1 MEAKATPWEDTD
13 GRGPVPS
20 LASADVSE
28 ESTGSVVLERQVT
41 ALELFFDLVF
51 VFALTQVTT
60 PMAADP
66 TWLGLLRGMAVLTV
80 LWWAWVAYVWIGTT
94 VDAEDGVARFVL
106 LVAMAAM
113 FVTALAAPEA
123 FGRYGVLFG
132 VAYFVVRLLHVV
144 MFRVV
149 GRSLPEVGAAVAR
162 LAPGLLAGSALIVVA
177 GFLEPG
183 WPRGTLWALA
193 VVIDIGSPLVTGTEG
208 WHLSPTHFAERH
220 GLVIIIALGESLVA
234 LGVGVASEELTAR
247 IVAAVLVGFV
257 SVACLWWLYF
267 DVVAIAAE
275 RRFTS
280 APVAERNDLA
290 RDSYNYFH
298 LPMVAG
304 IVLLA
309 LGLKKV
315 FADLDSPLQ
324 VTISTALFGGVAL
337 YLLGHLLFRRRNM
350 GTWNVQR
357 AVVMAVLLALI
368 PVGVV
373 AAAWVSLVVLTSVL
387 VGLVSY
393 EALHFAAARRALR
406 SAAHE

>member
-1 MEAKATPWEDTD
+1 VGKRGYAASGQPWPEAACAVSV
-13 GRGPVPS
+13 R
-20 LASADVSE
+20 LVSE
-28 ESTGSVVLERQVT
+28 EAAGPVVVERRVT

-60 PMAADP
+60 LMAVDP

-80 LWWAWVAYVWIGTT
+80 LWWAWVGYVWIGTT

-106 LVAMAAM
+106 LIAMAAM

-132 VAYFVVRLLHVV
+132 VSYFVVRVLHVI

-149 GRSLPEVGAAVAR
+149 GRSLPDVGRAVGR

-177 GFLEPG
+177 GFLPAG
-183 WPRGTLWALA
+183 WPRGLLWATA
-193 VVIDIGSPLVTGTEG
+193 IVVDVGSPLVTGTEG
-208 WHLSPTHFAERH
+208 WHMSPGHFAERH

-234 LGVGVASEELTAR
+234 LGVGVASDELTPR

-280 APVAERNDLA
+280 APIAERNDIA

-315 FADLDSPLQ
+315 FADLDSPLKL
-324 VTISTALFGGVAL
+324 TIATALFGGVAL

-350 GTWNVQR
+350 HSWNVQR
-357 AVVMAVLLALI
+357 AVALVVLLALV
-368 PVGVV
+368 PLGTAVP
-373 AAAWVSLVVLTSVL
+373 AWVSLVLLTSVL
-387 VGLVSY
+387 IALVTY
-393 EALHFAAARRALR
+393 EALHFAAGRRALR
-406 SAAHE
+406 TDHR

>member
-1 MEAKATPWEDTD
+1 MSEAGAGAGAEAEVDERRVTP
-13 GRGPVPS
+13 
-20 LASADVSE
+20 
-28 ESTGSVVLERQVT
+28 
-41 ALELFFDLVF
+41 LELFFDLVF
-51 VFALTQVTT
+51 VFALTQVTFL
-60 PMAADP
+60 MAEDP

-94 VDAEDGVARFVL
+94 TDAEDGVARFVL
-106 LVAMAAM
+106 LAAMAAM
-113 FVTALAAPEA
+113 FVTALAAPDA
-123 FGRYGVLFG
+123 FGKYGVLFG
-132 VAYFVVRLLHVV
+132 ISYFVVRLLHVV

-149 GRSLPEVGAAVAR
+149 GRSMPEVGAAVAR

-177 GFLEPG
+177 GFLEAG
-183 WPRGTLWALA
+183 WPRGVLWALA
-193 VVIDIGSPLVTGTEG
+193 VVIDVGSPLVTGTEG
-208 WHLSPTHFAERH
+208 WHLSPGHFAERH

-234 LGVGVASEELTAR
+234 LGVGVASAELTPR
-247 IVAAVLVGFV
+247 IVAAVVVGFV

-275 RRFTS
+275 KRFTT

-304 IVLLA
+304 IVLMA

-315 FADLDSPLQ
+315 FADLDGALKP
-324 VTISTALFGGVAL
+324 TIATALFGGVAL

-350 GTWNVQR
+350 GSWNVQR
-357 AVVMAVLLALI
+357 AVAMVVLLALI

-373 AAAWVSLVVLTSVL
+373 APAWVSLVLLTSVL
-387 VGLVSY
+387 IALVTY
-393 EALHFAAARRALR
+393 EALHFAAGRRALR
-406 SAAHE
+406 DSQHD

>member
-1 MEAKATPWEDTD
+1 MSEAET
-13 GRGPVPS
+13 GGPV
-20 LASADVSE
+20 
-28 ESTGSVVLERQVT
+28 VVERQVT

-60 PMAADP
+60 LMATEP
-66 TWLGLLRGMAVLTV
+66 SWLGLLRGMAVLTV
-80 LWWAWVAYVWIGTT
+80 LWWAWVGYVWIGTT
-94 VDAEDGVARFVL
+94 VDAEDGIARFVL
-106 LVAMAAM
+106 LIAMAAM
-113 FVTALAAPEA
+113 FVTALAAPHA
-123 FGRYGVLFG
+123 FDRYGVLFG
-132 VAYFVVRLLHVV
+132 VSYFVVRLLHVV

-149 GRSLPEVGAAVAR
+149 GRTLPDVGRAVAR

-177 GFLEPG
+177 GFLPAG
-183 WPRGTLWALA
+183 WPRGLLWATA
-193 VVIDIGSPLVTGTEG
+193 IVIDVGSPLVTGTEG
-208 WHLSPTHFAERH
+208 WHMSPGHFAERH

-234 LGVGVASEELTAR
+234 LGVGVASEDLTPR
-247 IVAAVLVGFV
+247 IVAAVIVGFV

-280 APVAERNDLA
+280 APIAERNNIA

-315 FADLDSPLQ
+315 FAGLDSPLEL
-324 VTISTALFGGVAL
+324 TIATALFGGVAL

-350 GTWNVQR
+350 HSWNVQR
-357 AVVMAVLLALI
+357 AVVMVVLLALI
-368 PVGVV
+368 PVGV
-373 AAAWVSLVVLTSVL
+373 AAPAWVSLVLLTSVL
-387 VGLVSY
+387 IALVSY
-393 EALHFAAARRALR
+393 EALHFAAGRAALR
-406 SAAHE
+406 DRHG

>member
-1 MEAKATPWEDTD
+1 
-13 GRGPVPS
+13 
-20 LASADVSE
+20 
-28 ESTGSVVLERQVT
+28 
-41 ALELFFDLVF
+41 VF
-51 VFALTQVTT
+51 VFALTQVTSL
-60 PMAADP
+60 MAQEP

-94 VDAEDGVARFVL
+94 TDAEDGVARFVL

-123 FGRYGVLFG
+123 FGKYGVLFG
-132 VAYFVVRLLHVV
+132 ISYFVVRLLHVV

-149 GRSLPEVGAAVAR
+149 GRSMPEVGAAVAR

-183 WPRGTLWALA
+183 WPRGVLWALA
-193 VVIDIGSPLVTGTEG
+193 VVIDVGSPLVTGTEG
-208 WHLSPTHFAERH
+208 WHLSPAHFAERH

-234 LGVGVASEELTAR
+234 LGVGVASKELTPR
-247 IVAAVLVGFV
+247 IVAAVVVGFV

-275 RRFTS
+275 KRFTS
-280 APVAERNDLA
+280 ASLAERNNLA

-304 IVLLA
+304 IVLMA

-315 FADLDSPLQ
+315 FAELDSPLKL
-324 VTISTALFGGVAL
+324 TISTALFGGVAL

-350 GTWNVQR
+350 RTWNVQR
-357 AVVMAVLLALI
+357 AAAMALLLALI

-373 AAAWVSLVVLTSVL
+373 APAWVSLVLLTSVL
-387 VGLVSY
+387 VALVTY
-393 EALHFAAARRALR
+393 ESLHFAAGRRALR
-406 SAAHE
+406 RTDR

>member
-1 MEAKATPWEDTD
+1 VSPAPARITLTPVSDGGAGVEAEVDERRVTP
-13 GRGPVPS
+13 
-20 LASADVSE
+20 
-28 ESTGSVVLERQVT
+28 
-41 ALELFFDLVF
+41 LELFFDLVF
-51 VFALTQVTT
+51 VFALTQVTSL
-60 PMAADP
+60 MAQEP

-94 VDAEDGVARFVL
+94 TDAEDGVARFVL

-123 FGRYGVLFG
+123 FGKYGVLFG
-132 VAYFVVRLLHVV
+132 ISYFVVRLLHVV

-149 GRSLPEVGAAVAR
+149 GRSMPEVGAAVAR

-183 WPRGTLWALA
+183 WPRGVLWALA
-193 VVIDIGSPLVTGTEG
+193 VVIDVGSPLVTGTEG
-208 WHLSPTHFAERH
+208 WHLSPAHFAERH

-234 LGVGVASEELTAR
+234 LGVGVASKELTPR
-247 IVAAVLVGFV
+247 IVAAVVVGFV

-275 RRFTS
+275 KRFTS
-280 APVAERNDLA
+280 ASLAERNNLA

-304 IVLLA
+304 IVLMA

-315 FADLDSPLQ
+315 FAGLDDVLTP
-324 VTISTALFGGVAL
+324 TIATALFGGVAL

-350 GTWNVQR
+350 RTWNVQR
-357 AVVMAVLLALI
+357 AVAMVVLLALI

-373 AAAWVSLVVLTSVL
+373 AHAWVSLVLLTSVL
-387 VGLVSY
+387 IALVTY
-393 EALHFAAARRALR
+393 EALHFSAGRRALR
-406 SAAHE
+406 SRQG

>member
-1 MEAKATPWEDTD
+1 
-13 GRGPVPS
+13 
-20 LASADVSE
+20 VSE
-28 ESTGSVVLERQVT
+28 EAAGPVVLERRVT

-60 PMAADP
+60 LMAVDP

-80 LWWAWVAYVWIGTT
+80 LWWAWVGYVWIGTT

-106 LVAMAAM
+106 LIAMAAM
-113 FVTALAAPEA
+113 FLTALAAPEA

-132 VAYFVVRLLHVV
+132 VSYFVVRVLHVI

-149 GRSLPEVGAAVAR
+149 GRSLPDVGRAVGR

-177 GFLEPG
+177 GFLPAG
-183 WPRGTLWALA
+183 WPRGLLWATA
-193 VVIDIGSPLVTGTEG
+193 IVVDVGSPLVTGTEG
-208 WHLSPTHFAERH
+208 WHMSPGHFAERH

-234 LGVGVASEELTAR
+234 LGVGVASDELTPR

-267 DVVAIAAE
+267 DVVALAAE

-280 APVAERNDLA
+280 APIAERNDIA

-315 FADLDSPLQ
+315 FADLDSPLKL
-324 VTISTALFGGVAL
+324 TIATALFGGVAL

-350 GTWNVQR
+350 RSWNVQR
-357 AVVMAVLLALI
+357 AVALVVLLALA
-368 PVGVV
+368 PLGTAVP
-373 AAAWVSLVVLTSVL
+373 AWVSLVLLTSVL
-387 VGLVSY
+387 IALVTY
-393 EALHFAAARRALR
+393 EALHFAAGRRALR
-406 SAAHE
+406 TAHR

>member
-1 MEAKATPWEDTD
+1 VAEVDERRVTP
-13 GRGPVPS
+13 
-20 LASADVSE
+20 
-28 ESTGSVVLERQVT
+28 
-41 ALELFFDLVF
+41 LELFFDLVF
-51 VFALTQVTT
+51 VFALTQVTFL
-60 PMAADP
+60 MAEEP

-94 VDAEDGVARFVL
+94 TDAEDGVARFVL

-113 FVTALAAPEA
+113 FVTALAAPAA

-132 VAYFVVRLLHVV
+132 ISYFVVRLLHVV

-149 GRSLPEVGAAVAR
+149 GRSMPEVGAAVAR

-177 GFLEPG
+177 GFLEAG
-183 WPRGTLWALA
+183 WPRGVLWALA
-193 VVIDIGSPLVTGTEG
+193 VVIDVGSPLVTGTEG
-208 WHLSPTHFAERH
+208 WHLSPGHFAERH

-234 LGVGVASEELTAR
+234 LGVGVASEELTPR
-247 IVAAVLVGFV
+247 TVAAVVVGFV
-257 SVACLWWLYF
+257 SVAALWWLYF

-275 RRFTS
+275 RRFTT

-304 IVLLA
+304 IVLMA

-315 FADLDSPLQ
+315 FAGLDVALKP
-324 VTISTALFGGVAL
+324 TIATALFGGVAL

-350 GTWNVQR
+350 RSWNVQR
-357 AVVMAVLLALI
+357 AVAMVVLLALI

-373 AAAWVSLVVLTSVL
+373 APAWVSLVLLTSVL
-387 VGLVSY
+387 IALVTY
-393 EALHFAAARRALR
+393 ESLHFAAGRRALR
-406 SAAHE
+406 DGARG

>member
-1 MEAKATPWEDTD
+1 MSDAADTSES
-13 GRGPVPS
+13 PV
-20 LASADVSE
+20 A
-28 ESTGSVVLERQVT
+28 RRVT

-60 PMAADP
+60 LMAEDP

-94 VDAEDGVARFVL
+94 TDAEDGIARFVV

-113 FVTALAAPEA
+113 FVTALAASDA

-132 VAYFVVRLLHVV
+132 ISYFAVRLLHVA

-149 GRSLPEVGAAVAR
+149 GRSLPEVGSAVAR

-183 WPRGTLWALA
+183 WPRGLLWGLA
-193 VVIDIGSPLVTGTEG
+193 VLIDVGSPLVVGTEG
-208 WHLSPTHFAERH
+208 WHLSPGHFAERH
-220 GLVIIIALGESLVA
+220 ALVIIIALGESLVA
-234 LGVGVASEELTAR
+234 LGVGVASEELTPR
-247 IVAAVLVGFV
+247 IVLAVLVGFV

-275 RRFTS
+275 QRFAN
-280 APVAERNDLA
+280 APVAERNNIA

-315 FADLDSPLQ
+315 FADLDSPLKA
-324 VTISTALFGGVAL
+324 TIATALFGGAAL
-337 YLLGHLLFRRRNM
+337 YLVGHLLFRRRNM

-357 AVVMAVLLALI
+357 AVALLVLVLLI
-368 PVGVV
+368 PVGVT
-373 AAAWVSLVVLTSVL
+373 ARAWVSLVLLTSVL
-387 VGLVSY
+387 VALVTY
-393 EALHFAAARRALR
+393 EAVHFAAGRKALR
-406 SAAHE
+406 GPAHT

>member
-1 MEAKATPWEDTD
+1 MSGT
-13 GRGPVPS
+13 
-20 LASADVSE
+20 SADR
-28 ESTGSVVLERQVT
+28 ESTERPVT
-41 ALELFFDLVF
+41 PLELFFDLVF

-60 PMAADP
+60 LMAADP
-66 TWLGLLRGMAVLTV
+66 TWVGLLRGMAVLTV

-94 VDAEDGVARFVL
+94 TDAEDGIARFVL
-106 LVAMAAM
+106 LGAMAAM

-132 VAYFVVRLLHVV
+132 ISYFVVRILHVV

-149 GRSLPEVGAAVAR
+149 GRDLPEVGAAVAR
-162 LAPGLLAGSALIVVA
+162 LAPGMLLGSALIVVA
-177 GFLEPG
+177 GFLTEG
-183 WPRGTLWALA
+183 WPRALLWTLA
-193 VVIDIGSPLVTGTEG
+193 VVIDVGTPLVVGTEG
-208 WHLSPTHFAERH
+208 WHLSPGHFAERH

-234 LGVGVASEELTAR
+234 LGVGVASEELTPR
-247 IVAAVLVGFV
+247 IVVAVVVGFV

-275 RRFTS
+275 RRF
-280 APVAERNDLA
+280 AELPVAERNDVA

-304 IVLLA
+304 IVLMA

-315 FADLDSPLQ
+315 FGDLDSPLKA
-324 VTISTALFGGVAL
+324 TISTALFGGVAL

-350 GTWNVQR
+350 RSWNVQR
-357 AVVMAVLLALI
+357 AVALVLLLALI

-373 AAAWVSLVVLTSVL
+373 VPSWVSLVCLTSVL

-393 EALHFAAARRALR
+393 EALHFARGRRVLRASARD
-406 SAAHE
+406 

>member
-1 MEAKATPWEDTD
+1 M
-13 GRGPVPS
+13 V
-20 LASADVSE
+20 
-28 ESTGSVVLERQVT
+28 ERRVT

-60 PMAADP
+60 LMADDP
-66 TWLGLLRGMAVLTV
+66 TWLGLLRGIAVLTV

-94 VDAEDGVARFVL
+94 TDAEDGVARFVL
-106 LVAMAAM
+106 LAAMAAM
-113 FVTALAAPEA
+113 FVTALAAPHA
-123 FGRYGVLFG
+123 FDRYGVLFG
-132 VAYFVVRLLHVV
+132 VSYFVVRVLHVI

-149 GRSLPEVGAAVAR
+149 GRSLPDVGRAVGR

-177 GFLEPG
+177 GFLPAG
-183 WPRGTLWALA
+183 WPRGLLWATA
-193 VVIDIGSPLVTGTEG
+193 IVVDVGSPLVTGTEG
-208 WHLSPTHFAERH
+208 WHMSPGHFAERH

-234 LGVGVASEELTAR
+234 LGVGVASDELTPR

-280 APVAERNDLA
+280 APIAERNDIA

-315 FADLDSPLQ
+315 FADLDSPLKL
-324 VTISTALFGGVAL
+324 TIATALFGGVAL

-350 GTWNVQR
+350 HSWNVQR
-357 AVVMAVLLALI
+357 AVVMVVLLALI

-373 AAAWVSLVVLTSVL
+373 VPAWVSLVLLTSVL
-387 VGLVSY
+387 IALVTY
-393 EALHFAAARRALR
+393 EALHFATGRAALR
-406 SAAHE
+406 DRHG

>member
-1 MEAKATPWEDTD
+1 
-13 GRGPVPS
+13 
-20 LASADVSE
+20 
-28 ESTGSVVLERQVT
+28 VVLERQVT

-60 PMAADP
+60 LMAYDP
-66 TWLGLLRGMAVLTV
+66 SWLGLLRGMAVLTV
-80 LWWAWVAYVWIGTT
+80 LWWAWVGYVWIGTT
-94 VDAEDGVARFVL
+94 VDAEDGIARFVL
-106 LVAMAAM
+106 LIAMAAM
-113 FVTALAAPEA
+113 FITALAAPDA

-132 VAYFVVRLLHVV
+132 VSYFVVRLLHVI

-149 GRSLPEVGAAVAR
+149 GRTLPDVGRAVAR

-177 GFLEPG
+177 GFLPAG
-183 WPRGTLWALA
+183 WPRGLLWATAIL
-193 VVIDIGSPLVTGTEG
+193 IDVGSPLVTGTEG
-208 WHLSPTHFAERH
+208 WHMSPGHFAERH
-220 GLVIIIALGESLVA
+220 GLVIIIALGESVVA
-234 LGVGVASEELTAR
+234 LGVGVGVTGQELTAR
-247 IVAAVLVGFV
+247 TVAAVLVGFV

-280 APVAERNDLA
+280 APIAERNNIA

-315 FADLDSPLQ
+315 LAELDSPLEP
-324 VTISTALFGGVAL
+324 TIATALFGGVAL

-350 GTWNVQR
+350 HSWNVQR
-357 AVVMAVLLALI
+357 AVAMVLLLALI

-373 AAAWVSLVVLTSVL
+373 APAWLSLVLLTSVL
-387 VGLVSY
+387 VALVSY
-393 EALHFAAARRALR
+393 EALHFAAGRRALR
-406 SAAHE
+406 GAAHD

>member
-1 MEAKATPWEDTD
+1 MGKKGYAASGQPWPEAAYAVSV
-13 GRGPVPS
+13 R
-20 LASADVSE
+20 LVSE
-28 ESTGSVVLERQVT
+28 EAAGPVVLERRVT

-60 PMAADP
+60 LMAVDP

-80 LWWAWVAYVWIGTT
+80 LWWAWVGYVWIGTT

-106 LVAMAAM
+106 LIAMAAM

-132 VAYFVVRLLHVV
+132 VSYFVVRVLHVI

-149 GRSLPEVGAAVAR
+149 GRSLPDVGRAVGR

-177 GFLEPG
+177 GFLPAG
-183 WPRGTLWALA
+183 WPRGLLWATA
-193 VVIDIGSPLVTGTEG
+193 IVVDVGSPLVTGTEG
-208 WHLSPTHFAERH
+208 WHMSPGHFAERH

-234 LGVGVASEELTAR
+234 LGVGVASEELTPR

-280 APVAERNDLA
+280 APIAERNDIA

-315 FADLDSPLQ
+315 FADLDSPLKL
-324 VTISTALFGGVAL
+324 TIATALFGGVAL

-350 GTWNVQR
+350 HSWNVQR
-357 AVVMAVLLALI
+357 AVALVVLLALV
-368 PVGVV
+368 PLGRVV
-373 AAAWVSLVVLTSVL
+373 PAWVSLVLLTSVL
-387 VGLVSY
+387 IALVSY
-393 EALHFAAARRALR
+393 EALHFAAGRRALR
-406 SAAHE
+406 TDHR

>member
-1 MEAKATPWEDTD
+1 VGKKGYAASGQPWPEAACAVSV
-13 GRGPVPS
+13 R
-20 LASADVSE
+20 LVSE
-28 ESTGSVVLERQVT
+28 EAAGPVVVERRVT

-60 PMAADP
+60 LMAVDP

-80 LWWAWVAYVWIGTT
+80 LWWAWVGYVWIGTT

-106 LVAMAAM
+106 LIAMAAM

-132 VAYFVVRLLHVV
+132 VSYFVVRVLHVI

-149 GRSLPEVGAAVAR
+149 GRSLPDVGRAVGR

-177 GFLEPG
+177 GFLPAG
-183 WPRGTLWALA
+183 WPRGLLWATA
-193 VVIDIGSPLVTGTEG
+193 IVVDVGSPLVTGTEG
-208 WHLSPTHFAERH
+208 WHMSPGHFAERH

-234 LGVGVASEELTAR
+234 LGVGVASDELTPR

-280 APVAERNDLA
+280 APIAERNDIA

-315 FADLDSPLQ
+315 FADLDSPLKL
-324 VTISTALFGGVAL
+324 TIATALFGGVAL

-350 GTWNVQR
+350 HSWNVQR
-357 AVVMAVLLALI
+357 AVALVVLLALV
-368 PVGVV
+368 PLGRVV
-373 AAAWVSLVVLTSVL
+373 PAWVSLVLLTSVL
-387 VGLVSY
+387 IALVSY
-393 EALHFAAARRALR
+393 EALHFAAGRRALR
-406 SAAHE
+406 TDHR

>member
-1 MEAKATPWEDTD
+1 
-13 GRGPVPS
+13 
-20 LASADVSE
+20 
-28 ESTGSVVLERQVT
+28 VVLERQVT

-60 PMAADP
+60 LMAYDP
-66 TWLGLLRGMAVLTV
+66 SWLGLLRGMAVLTA
-80 LWWAWVAYVWIGTT
+80 LWWAWVGYVWIGTT
-94 VDAEDGVARFVL
+94 VDAEDGIARFVL
-106 LVAMAAM
+106 LIAMAAM
-113 FVTALAAPEA
+113 FITALAAPDA

-132 VAYFVVRLLHVV
+132 VSYFVVRLLHVI

-149 GRSLPEVGAAVAR
+149 GRTLPDVGRAVAR

-177 GFLEPG
+177 GFLPAG
-183 WPRGTLWALA
+183 WPRGLLWATAIL
-193 VVIDIGSPLVTGTEG
+193 IDVGSPLVTGTEG
-208 WHLSPTHFAERH
+208 WHMSPGHFAERH
-220 GLVIIIALGESLVA
+220 GLVIIIALGESVVA
-234 LGVGVASEELTAR
+234 LGVGVGVTGQELTAR
-247 IVAAVLVGFV
+247 TVAAVLVGFV

-280 APVAERNDLA
+280 APIAERNNIA

-315 FADLDSPLQ
+315 LAELDSPLEP
-324 VTISTALFGGVAL
+324 TIATALFGGVAL

-350 GTWNVQR
+350 HSWNVQR
-357 AVVMAVLLALI
+357 AVAMVLLLALI

-373 AAAWVSLVVLTSVL
+373 APAWLSLVLLTSVL
-387 VGLVSY
+387 VALVSY
-393 EALHFAAARRALR
+393 EALHFAAGRRALR
-406 SAAHE
+406 GAAHD

>member
-1 MEAKATPWEDTD
+1 VSGAGTETD
-13 GRGPVPS
+13 
-20 LASADVSE
+20 
-28 ESTGSVVLERQVT
+28 VVERRVT
-41 ALELFFDLVF
+41 QLELFFDLVF

-60 PMAADP
+60 LMSADP

-94 VDAEDGVARFVL
+94 TDAEDGVARFVL
-106 LVAMAAM
+106 LTAMAAM

-123 FGRYGVLFG
+123 FGRYGALFG
-132 VAYFVVRLLHVV
+132 ISYFVVRLLHVA
-144 MFRVV
+144 MFRLV
-149 GRSLPEVGAAVAR
+149 GRTMPDVGAAVAR

-177 GFLEPG
+177 GFLEQG
-183 WPRGTLWALA
+183 WPRAVLWTLA
-193 VVIDIGSPLVTGTEG
+193 VVIDVGSPLVVGTEG
-208 WHLSPTHFAERH
+208 WHLSPGHFAERH
-220 GLVIIIALGESLVA
+220 GLVVIIALGESLVA
-234 LGVGVASEELTAR
+234 LGVGVSSDELTPR
-247 IVAAVLVGFV
+247 IVAAVVVGFV

-275 RRFTS
+275 RRFTT
-280 APVAERNDLA
+280 ADVAERNNLA

-315 FADLDSPLQ
+315 FADLDSPLK

-350 GTWNVQR
+350 RSWNVQR
-357 AVVMAVLLALI
+357 AVAMLLLLALI

-373 AAAWVSLVVLTSVL
+373 APAWVSLIMLTSVL
-387 VGLVSY
+387 VALVSY
-393 EALHFAAARRALR
+393 EALHFAAGRRALR
-406 SAAHE
+406 DGRH